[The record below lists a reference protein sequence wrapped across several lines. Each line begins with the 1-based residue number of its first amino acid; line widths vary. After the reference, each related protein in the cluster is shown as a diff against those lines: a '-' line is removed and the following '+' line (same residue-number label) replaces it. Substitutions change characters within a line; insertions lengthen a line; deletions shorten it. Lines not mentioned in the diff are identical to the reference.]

1 MVVMLTM
8 GICEYIYVMDL
19 TMVNNELDPRH
30 LGFGRE
36 VIRLR
41 RVAKEGSCWLLGGA
55 PPEAIV
61 IMISTSSDCSHRD
74 IVSLK

>member
-1 MVVMLTM
+1 MEMVVILSMAFVNT
-8 GICEYIYVMDL
+8 YVMDL
-19 TMVNNELDPRH
+19 TMVNNDLDHRH

-55 PPEAIV
+55 PPETIV
-61 IMISTSSDCSHRD
+61 VMIQ
-74 IVSLK
+74 SL